1 MDSDLRTF
9 VTGGGIGGE
18 GIQIWDL
25 RNFEKPVCKIG
36 WESDSS
42 CATIQ
47 KAINAVKF
55 IQGKGMVIAASSH
68 DIPAKCFNFKTGL
81 VV

>member
-1 MDSDLRTF
+1 MISGTQTCGDSIDMDSDLRTF

-25 RNFEKPVCKIG
+25 RNFEKPVCKIS

-42 CATIQ
+42 CATI
-47 KAINAVKF
+47 
-55 IQGKGMVIAASSH
+55 
-68 DIPAKCFNFKTGL
+68 
-81 VV
+81 

>member
-25 RNFEKPVCKIG
+25 RKFEKPVCKIG

-42 CATIQ
+42 CATI
-47 KAINAVKF
+47 
-55 IQGKGMVIAASSH
+55 
-68 DIPAKCFNFKTGL
+68 
-81 VV
+81 